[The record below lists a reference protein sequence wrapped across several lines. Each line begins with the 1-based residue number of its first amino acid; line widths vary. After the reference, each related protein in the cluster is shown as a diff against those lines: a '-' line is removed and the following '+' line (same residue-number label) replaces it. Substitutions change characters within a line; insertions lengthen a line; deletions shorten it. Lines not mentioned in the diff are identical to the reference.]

1 MNTQHNPSG
10 ARTAIWIGVTGF
22 GQVFKLLISMG
33 STIILAHLL
42 VPGDFG
48 LMATSGPIMGF
59 VDLLRDAGFSQALV
73 QRSDVSKEQG
83 NGLFWMMMGITLV
96 LGLLVMATAPLFAAA
111 FHEPRLV
118 GVLIVSALIMQVS
131 SFGSQPMA
139 WLNRHLRFHVLTII
153 DIASSALSLAAA
165 AGVAYFTHSYW
176 ALVAA
181 GVAGTFTSSGIAL
194 LVSGWRPGRPH
205 FDRGVLQ
212 MARFGAGVSFSNI
225 ANYLSR
231 NADNLLIAHR
241 FGPVA
246 LGYYDRA
253 YKLMLMPLTQI
264 TWPMARVM
272 MPVLSRLQDK
282 PKQYAETYLTTITL
296 IMVAAQ
302 PALITAT
309 VLGRPVILLLLG
321 AKWAPAIPIFQWLSA
336 VAVHQVV
343 SSSLGWLY
351 LSQGR
356 AKHYAV
362 VGTFGSI
369 TTLAAFLIGLRWG
382 AVGVAA
388 AYTISDYALR
398 FPFQW
403 LYAGRTGPVRTKPL
417 LNTLWPHLLG
427 AATAIAGLLIY
438 QHVVQPTG
446 LVELALGVVL
456 AYACYLPMLMV
467 SGEKRD
473 LLGKG
478 VGHLVSRLTAFRES
492 RQA

>member
-1 MNTQHNPSG
+1 MTTHQNVSG

-33 STIILAHLL
+33 STVILAHLL

-59 VDLLRDAGFSQALV
+59 IDLLRDAGFSQALV
-73 QRSDVSKEQG
+73 QRNDVTKEQG
-83 NGLFWMMMGITLV
+83 NAVFWLMMGITLV
-96 LGLLVMATAPLFAAA
+96 LGLFVIATAPLFAAA

-118 GVLIVSALIMQVS
+118 GVLMISALMMQVS

-139 WLNRHLRFHVLTII
+139 WLNRHMRFHVLTII

-165 AGVAYFTHSYW
+165 AAVAYVTHSYW
-176 ALVAA
+176 ALVVA
-181 GVAGTFTSSGIAL
+181 GVVGTFTSSGIAL
-194 LVSGWRPGRPH
+194 LVSGWRPGRPR

-212 MARFGAGVSFSNI
+212 MARFGAGIFLSNMMS
-225 ANYLSR
+225 YLSR
-231 NADNLLIAHR
+231 NADNLLIARR
-241 FGPVA
+241 FGPVS

-264 TWPMARVM
+264 TWPISRVM
-272 MPVLSRLQDK
+272 MPVLSRLQDR

-296 IMVAAQ
+296 IMAVAQ
-302 PALITAT
+302 PALITAA
-309 VLGRPVILLLLG
+309 VLGRPIILLLLG
-321 AKWAPAIPIFQWLSA
+321 EKWAPAIPIFQWLSA
-336 VAVHQVV
+336 AGVHQVV
-343 SSSLGWLY
+343 TSSLGWLY

-356 AKHYAV
+356 AKHYAIA
-362 VGTFGSI
+362 GTFGSI
-369 TTLAAFLIGLRWG
+369 TTVAAFLIGLHWG

-398 FPFQW
+398 FPFSW
-403 LYAGRTGPVRTKPL
+403 LYVGRTGPVRTAPL

-427 AATAIAGLLIY
+427 AGAAIAALLVYQRLVNPSGFLGL
-438 QHVVQPTG
+438 G
-446 LVELALGVVL
+446 LGALL
-456 AYACYLPMLMV
+456 AYACCLPMLML
-467 SGEKRD
+467 SRGKRD

-478 VGHLVSRLTAFRES
+478 VGHLVRRLASFQES
-492 RQA
+492 RQG